1 MVELTN
7 LEIAEFC
14 SLDEVS
20 GEKSFYGKKKI
31 EGFTGLYFR
40 DENNF
45 FAIYPSKNGPIM
57 FYQGKNYELKRNL
70 SISLLKQ
77 GKKRTFQIID
87 YNIEINY
94 TESPY
99 IGLDVWSD
107 EIDVDLFFR
116 ISECYKEQDFHDR
129 YTLQL

>member
-1 MVELTN
+1 MIELTN
-7 LEIAEFC
+7 LEIAEYC

-20 GEKSFYGKKKI
+20 GEKKFYKEKKV

-45 FAIYPSKNGPIM
+45 FAIYPSKNEPLM
-57 FYQGKNYELKRNL
+57 FFQGKNYKLTANL

-77 GKKRTFQIID
+77 GKKRTFQIAD

-107 EIDVDLFFR
+107 EMDVDLFFLIAQR
-116 ISECYKEQDFHDR
+116 YKDKDFHDR
-129 YTLQL
+129 YTL